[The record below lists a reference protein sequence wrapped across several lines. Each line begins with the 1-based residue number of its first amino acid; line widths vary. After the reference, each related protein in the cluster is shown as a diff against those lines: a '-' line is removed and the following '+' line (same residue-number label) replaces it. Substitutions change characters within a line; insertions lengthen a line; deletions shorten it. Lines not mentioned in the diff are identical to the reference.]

1 MFNST
6 PFPCALSW
14 RLGHNLSRSWQR
26 LC

>member
-6 PFPCALSW
+6 PFPCAPAW
-14 RLGHNLSRSWQR
+14 RLGHSPSHSSQR